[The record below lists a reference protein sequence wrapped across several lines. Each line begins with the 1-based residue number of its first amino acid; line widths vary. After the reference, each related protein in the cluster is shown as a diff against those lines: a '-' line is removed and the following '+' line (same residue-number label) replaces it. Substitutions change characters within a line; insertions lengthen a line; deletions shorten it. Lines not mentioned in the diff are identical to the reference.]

1 MPTAHVCVLSWN
13 GAKSDLASFHWNLY
27 GFSKPKQEDE
37 RGNKQL
43 LITTCAIYLCSALSQ
58 RLLRNPTVPY
68 ANLLRQKIL

>member
-13 GAKSDLASFHWNLY
+13 GAKSDLASFYWNLY
-27 GFSKPKQEDE
+27 GFSKPKQEDK